1 MNIIYEEKVTDLI
14 DPDIFSLIEKHQDT
28 LTNFILESVHQNFY
42 DYISNNIT
50 DFDIFLSGA
59 KRAISSLLDSLK
71 NNYISGN
78 KIRTDLLTKV
88 TRHRFTNEDRDVTY
102 EELMLDFPIG
112 FALFDLNLA
121 YHSGIFD
128 GQDMSDIQKEE
139 FTKGLCITTHVFT
152 FFIFIL
158 FRHEVFQDITFIRFM
173 KDFINKN
180 IFISYPD
187 PMKEF
192 LFRRLSKFGWSLILN
207 K

>member
-14 DPDIFSLIEKHQDT
+14 DPDIFSLLEKYQDT
-28 LTNFILESVHQNFY
+28 LTNFILESVHQSFY

-50 DFDIFLSGA
+50 DFDSFLDGA
-59 KRAISSLLDSLK
+59 KRAVSSLIDNFK
-71 NNYISGN
+71 NNYITGN
-78 KIRTDLLTKV
+78 KIRKDLLTKV
-88 TRHRFTNEDRDVTY
+88 TRHRFTHQEVTY

-121 YHSGIFD
+121 YHSGVFD
-128 GQDMSDIQKEE
+128 GQNMSDIQKEE
-139 FTKGLCITTHVFT
+139 FAKGLCMATHVFS

-158 FRHEVFQDITFIRFM
+158 FRQEVFQDLTFIRFM
-173 KDFINKN
+173 KEFSTKN
-180 IFISYPD
+180 IFIAYPD

-192 LFRRLSKFGWSLILN
+192 LHSRLSKFGWSMILN